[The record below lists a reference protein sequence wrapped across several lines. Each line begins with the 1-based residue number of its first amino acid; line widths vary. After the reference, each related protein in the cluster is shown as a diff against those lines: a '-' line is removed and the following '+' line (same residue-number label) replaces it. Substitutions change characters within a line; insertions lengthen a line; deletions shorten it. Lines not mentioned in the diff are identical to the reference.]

1 MTSLIWRQQS
11 WSKYQIRD
19 SFFYQ
24 ILHAIPTINKIN
36 QSIASWRTKIR
47 SQICAQKEGWWYWHL
62 SYFALYW
69 RIGFCKTE
77 KLISKVNTSFLIPE
91 RFVIMS
97 ACTLGV
103 PTFKIFCQNVLADTY
118 FVWFFQRRVMHIYVQ
133 AWPALPAQL
142 CWPGRLGQAW
152 ASRGFV

>member
-24 ILHAIPTINKIN
+24 IHHAIPTINKIN

-97 ACTLGV
+97 ACTWKFFEASKQDNFDQTNDNSSFDQFIPDTSV
-103 PTFKIFCQNVLADTY
+103 FCTRMVLLVYRAFLAFRY
-118 FVWFFQRRVMHIYVQ
+118 HGKSFRK
-133 AWPALPAQL
+133 
-142 CWPGRLGQAW
+142 
-152 ASRGFV
+152 